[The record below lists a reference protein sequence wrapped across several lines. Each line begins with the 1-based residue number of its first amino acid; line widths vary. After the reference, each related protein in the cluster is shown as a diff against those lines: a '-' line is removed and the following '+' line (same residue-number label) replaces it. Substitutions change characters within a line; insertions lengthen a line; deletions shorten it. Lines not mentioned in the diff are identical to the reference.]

1 MYEIR
6 QQQRKQM
13 REHKFFH
20 HWLLA
25 IGVFVFSQGCSL
37 MSRSPG
43 YAATAVILGIMLH
56 RHSVDKVVEA
66 IFKVSP
72 SKNAKTI
79 LIIALILI
87 AIFSYFKRLFFTIFL
102 LLNLASILLYVVIS
116 LIISKQKDRQ
126 E

>member
-6 QQQRKQM
+6 QEQRKQM
-13 REHKFFH
+13 REHRFFN

-25 IGVFVFSQGCSL
+25 IGIFVFSQGCSL

-43 YAATAVILGIMLH
+43 YAIAAIILGILLH
-56 RHSVDKVVEA
+56 RHSVDKVFEA
-66 IFKVSP
+66 VFKISP
-72 SKNAKTI
+72 YKNAKNI
-79 LIIALILI
+79 LIIVLVLI
-87 AIFSYFKRLFFTIFL
+87 AIFSYFKRLYFTIFL

-116 LIISKQKDRQ
+116 LITSKSIDKQ